1 MKIGDLAKKANVSVD
16 TLRYYEKIG
25 LLSGVQ
31 RTRSGY
37 RSYSQHNVEQVK
49 FIRNA
54 QHSGFSL
61 DEITHLLSFRNAP
74 VEAKPKVRKLA
85 EEKVLDLSTRIDALV
100 LLRDEL
106 NALIDQCAKSDAYC
120 PIIDNFNDKGGDGF
134 GKEV

>member
-1 MKIGDLAKKANVSVD
+1 MKIGDLAKQANVSVD
-16 TLRYYEKIG
+16 TLRYYEKIS

-37 RSYSQHNVEQVK
+37 RSYSQQNVEQVK

-61 DEITHLLSFRNAP
+61 DEITHLLGFRSAP
-74 VEAKPKVRKLA
+74 VAAKPKVRKLA
-85 EEKVLDLSTRIDALV
+85 EEKVLELTMRIDDLV

-106 NALIDQCAKSDAYC
+106 TTLIDQCAKSDACC
-120 PIIDNFNDKGGDGF
+120 PIIENFNDKEGNGF
-134 GKEV
+134 GNEV

>member
-1 MKIGDLAKKANVSVD
+1 MKIGDLARQANVSVD

-37 RSYSQHNVEQVK
+37 RNYSQQNVEQVR

-61 DEITHLLSFRNAP
+61 DEITHLLSFRDAP
-74 VEAKPKVRKLA
+74 VTAKPKVRELA
-85 EEKVLDLSTRIDALV
+85 EEKALELTARIDDLV

-106 NALIDQCAKSDAYC
+106 NTLIEQCVKTNAYC
-120 PIIDNFNDKGGDGF
+120 PIIDNFNDKGGDGS
-134 GKEV
+134 GNKM